1 LHFGRQLEQA
11 ASIRRRRSL
20 AVCQLMIVGDD
31 ETDMS
36 TLVFSIF
43 SASTASSAV
52 MEVDTGLSVKLT
64 LRDLDS
70 AVSQT
75 QQG

>member
-1 LHFGRQLEQA
+1 MR
-11 ASIRRRRSL
+11 
-20 AVCQLMIVGDD
+20 QLMIVGDD
-31 ETDMS
+31 ETEMS

-43 SASTASSAV
+43 SASMASSAM